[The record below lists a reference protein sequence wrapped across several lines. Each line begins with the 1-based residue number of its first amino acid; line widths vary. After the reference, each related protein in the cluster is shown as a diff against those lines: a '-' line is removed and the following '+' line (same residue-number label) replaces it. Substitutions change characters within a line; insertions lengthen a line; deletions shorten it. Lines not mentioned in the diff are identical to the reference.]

1 MEELKKIIED
11 MLHRLTQT
19 EEELRLLKK
28 IVEDMRALIKENML
42 PRHAQTEEELR
53 LLRKYTWPVCQ
64 SLAEE
69 SALGDMRDKREFL
82 QQGTRDKEEA
92 YMLLTRKWELSKKP
106 VAFSSSAT
114 IIEELRRINF

>member
-1 MEELKKIIED
+1 M
-11 MLHRLTQT
+11 
-19 EEELRLLKK
+19 EEELRLLK
-28 IVEDMRALIKENML
+28 DRLT
-42 PRHAQTEEELR
+42 QSEEELR

-64 SLAEE
+64 SLSEE
-69 SALGDMRDKREFL
+69 SELGAIQDKREFL

-106 VAFSSSAT
+106 VEFSSSAT